1 MIELMKQAVDF
12 LSVELTVMLTAAL
25 PILEVKAAIPF
36 GVYTLGLTPWHATIL
51 SFFGSIVPV
60 PFILF
65 GIRPV
70 FNFLKHT
77 KMFEELIHKIT
88 RKTIHKTGHKVQKYG
103 AWALFVFVA
112 IPLPGTGV
120 WTGSLAA
127 ALLDIR
133 FKWAFPAIVLGNAVA
148 TFLIATLTLGVLQI
162 VP

>member
-1 MIELMKQAVDF
+1 MIEFMKQCLEF

-25 PILEVKAAIPF
+25 PIVEVKGAIPF
-36 GVYTLGLTPWHATIL
+36 GVALGLTPWHATIL
-51 SFFGSIVPV
+51 SFLGSLVPV

-77 KMFEELIHKIT
+77 KLFEELIHKIT
-88 RKTIHKTGHKVQKYG
+88 HKTLHKTSDKVQKYG

-127 ALLDIR
+127 ALLDMR
-133 FKWAFPAIVLGNAVA
+133 FKWAFPAIVIGNAVA
-148 TFLIATLTLGVLQI
+148 TFLIATLTLGVLQL
-162 VP
+162 V